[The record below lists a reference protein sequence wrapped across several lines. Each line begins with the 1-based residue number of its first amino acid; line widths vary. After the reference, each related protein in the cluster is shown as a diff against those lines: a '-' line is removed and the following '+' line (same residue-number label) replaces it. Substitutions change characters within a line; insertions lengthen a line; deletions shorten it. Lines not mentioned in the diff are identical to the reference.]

1 MVRAAVAYRAGQPLS
16 VEEVDLLPLGPRDV
30 LVRVAASGI
39 CHTDLSVIAGVTPLP
54 MPLIP
59 GHEGC
64 GTVEEVGADVRRA
77 RIGDRV
83 LASVAP
89 ACGVCWWCVRGLT
102 NRCDLNHDVMSIP
115 RSRAASGEPAISL
128 CGCGTFAEAMVVHEA
143 SIVPVHTDLA
153 DEELALLGC
162 GVTTGLGAAL
172 NTAGIT
178 PGSSVAV
185 IGCGGVGQSV
195 VQGARIAGASIIV
208 AVDPSASRRAASAR
222 VGATHTVDPT
232 SGDPVGQIRAL
243 TAGRGVDFSFEVVGR
258 PELMLQAY
266 EMARPAG
273 TVTLVGMPA
282 TDSTLMLSAFDAVFS
297 GKRLAGSV
305 MGDAHILSD
314 FSRFIGLA
322 ETGQLDLGSLVS
334 DRIALDDIN
343 EGVQAAERG
352 EGVRTV
358 ILPSMTGRRA
368 SEVAR
373 AQS

>member
-1 MVRAAVAYRAGQPLS
+1 

-54 MPLIP
+54 MPLVP

-64 GTVEEVGADVRRA
+64 GTIEEVGADVRRA

-89 ACGVCWWCVRGLT
+89 ACGTCWWCVRGLT
-102 NRCDLNHDVMSIP
+102 NRCELSHEVMSVP
-115 RSRAASGEPAISL
+115 RSRTTSGEATIAV

-143 SIVPVHTDLA
+143 SIIPVQTDLA
-153 DEELALLGC
+153 DEQLALLGC

-172 NTAGIT
+172 NTAGVT

-195 VQGARIAGASIIV
+195 VQGARIAGASTII
-208 AVDPSASRRAASAR
+208 AVDPSESRRAASAR
-222 VGATHTVDPT
+222 VGATHAVDPAT
-232 SGDPVGQIRAL
+232 GDPVDQVRAL

-258 PELMLQAY
+258 PELMVQAY

-282 TDSTLMLSAFDAVFS
+282 ADSTLTLPAFDAVFS

-334 DRIALDDIN
+334 DRIALDDVNDGI
-343 EGVQAAERG
+343 EATERA

-358 ILPSMTGRRA
+358 ILPSLTGRGTAR
-368 SEVAR
+368 VAR
-373 AQS
+373 AQN